1 MTDQANTLKPPYYAV
16 IFTSTLTGEDLAGY
30 SRTAETMLLLAQQQ
44 DGFLGVDEARE
55 TVGITV
61 SYWRDLKAIQ
71 AWKQQIQH
79 AEAQQQGRASWYA
92 NYHVRIAKVER
103 AYSWQL

>member
-1 MTDQANTLKPPYYAV
+1 MTDHTNTLKPPYYAV

-30 SRTAETMLLLAQQQ
+30 SQTAETMLSLAQQQ
-44 DGFLGVDEARE
+44 DGFLGVDEAQE

-92 NYHVRIAKVER
+92 NYDVRIAKVER